1 MNTKD
6 PLRFPLAAALALALV
21 GATAVAAAQT
31 PAQQAEPASSSQQF
45 YPGTKSTAAYPIQ
58 NGTLTVN
65 AGMPDHV
72 KNYGPPPPFKT
83 LDANHDGRIS
93 EAEAR
98 AYPPLDS
105 DFLYA
110 SGQGKFIT
118 RAQYEK
124 WAKDQQP

>member
-1 MNTKD
+1 MSIHTS
-6 PLRFPLAAALALALV
+6 LRLPLAGLIALALSGTALA
-21 GATAVAAAQT
+21 ATARAPSPQAQ
-31 PAQQAEPASSSQQF
+31 PPSSTQQF
-45 YPGTKSTAAYPIQ
+45 YPGTKSTATYPIQ

-72 KNYGPPPPFKT
+72 QSYGPPPAFKT

-93 EAEAR
+93 EAEAQ

-110 SGQGKFIT
+110 SNNGKFIT

-124 WAKDQQP
+124 WVKEQ